1 MKLFAAI
8 LVVSSGS
15 QSVQLQESGYIQ
27 GKKSLP
33 STSLELYLDSSRTF
47 VCRGLKQS

>member
-8 LVVSSGS
+8 LVVISCS
-15 QSVQLQESGYIQ
+15 QTAQLQESGYIQ

-33 STSLELYLDSSRTF
+33 STSLELYLDSLRTF
-47 VCRGLKQS
+47 VCHGLKQS